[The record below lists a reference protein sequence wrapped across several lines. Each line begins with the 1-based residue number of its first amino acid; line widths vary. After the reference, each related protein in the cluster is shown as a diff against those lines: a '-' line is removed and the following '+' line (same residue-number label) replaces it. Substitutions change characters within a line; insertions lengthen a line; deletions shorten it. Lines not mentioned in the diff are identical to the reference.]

1 MMISSNEF
9 ATRRNTILSKLE
21 NNSIAILFAGKAR
34 KKSGDAFLPFEINRN
49 FYYLTGIEQENSVLL
64 LVKCDGEVSEYL
76 FVDEKNEKVEKW
88 TGIKMTV
95 EEAQKISGIETVL
108 MRSTFDGKIDAAFGN
123 DMSHFGEISHV
134 YLDLEKELKIDECI
148 STVHY
153 AEELK
158 NKYHAQILDINE
170 IVLKE
175 RMVKSDAEIA
185 CIKEAIETTDL
196 GIRNAL
202 SVMKAGRYEY
212 NLRNAFE
219 FALKEEFGTGIAFDT
234 IIASGKNGVI
244 LHYPEAK
251 DVLKDGDLVLFD
263 LGASKCHYS
272 ADISR
277 TYPINGKFSEL
288 QRKIYEI
295 VLECNKATINYIR
308 PGISLV
314 ELNDFAKN
322 FLAEECVAKGL
333 LSSKEEISRVYYHSV
348 SHHLGL
354 DTHDGN
360 DRSSPLVKGNVI
372 TCEPG
377 LYFAEHQIGIR
388 IEDDVLVTETG
399 REVLSKDVIKEV
411 RDIER
416 LLTIKNE

>member
-1 MMISSNEF
+1 MIDANEYSS
-9 ATRRNTILSKLE
+9 RRNKILTKLE
-21 NNSIAILFAGKAR
+21 NNSIAILFAGQAR
-34 KKSGDAFLPFEINRN
+34 KKSGDAFFPFDVNRN
-49 FYYLTGIEQENSVLL
+49 FFYLTGIEQENSVLL

-76 FVDEKNEKVEKW
+76 FIDEKNEKVEKW
-88 TGIKMTV
+88 TGFKMTV
-95 EEAQKISGIETVL
+95 EEAREISGIETVL
-108 MRSTFDGKIDAAFGN
+108 LRSTFEGKIEAIFSH
-123 DMSHFGEISHV
+123 DMSHFGEIEHV
-134 YLDLEKELKIDECI
+134 YLDLEKELKIGECV
-148 STVHY
+148 STIHFS
-153 AEELK
+153 EELQK
-158 NKYHAQILDINE
+158 KYQAKVEDLNGLI
-170 IVLKE
+170 LKE
-175 RMVKSDAEIA
+175 RMVKSSAEIE
-185 CIKEAIETTDL
+185 CLKEAIETTDL

-202 SVMKAGRYEY
+202 AIMKPGRYEY

-219 FALKEEFGTGIAFDT
+219 FSIFEEYGTTLGFPT

-251 DVLKDGDLVLFD
+251 DVLKDGELVLFD
-263 LGASKCHYS
+263 LGAAKSHYS

-277 TYPINGKFSEL
+277 TFPISGRFSEL

-295 VLECNKATINYIR
+295 VLECNKATINFVR
-308 PGISLV
+308 PGISLI
-314 ELNDFAKN
+314 EMNDFAKN

-354 DTHDGN
+354 DTHDGE
-360 DRSSPLVKGNVI
+360 DRTSPLVAGNVV

-377 LYFAEHQIGIR
+377 LYFAEYGIGIR

-411 RDIER
+411 SDIEK
-416 LLTIKNE
+416 LLRVHHE